1 MEFKLMKAAFEI
13 IVNNTKDLVFL
24 KDENYIYR
32 ACSVPFAKMAGK
44 ESPDEVIGKNDYE
57 LFDRELADR
66 YRADDSRLIQSGK
79 DIRDY
84 MEPLAAGTKM
94 ARYGSTSKYVLRDSQ
109 GNKIG
114 VLGITKDITTEYLA
128 RQRYQQEFRYLFELP
143 EDTFSVSYID
153 VDDWRVIS
161 QRRQDVDRGTIE
173 ESSTIE
179 QLCQHAMEAIADEYS
194 EAYQFYESFSAEQLH
209 EIYESGKRTLTFKYE
224 RKVTDGSKRWVR
236 NDINFLT
243 DVDSGHLCIM
253 LSAKDITDIKLREQK
268 IATLA
273 KYDAMTNVFNR
284 EATMEYIR
292 AVIVNEQESHHALF
306 MLDLDNFK
314 KLNDTY
320 GHQVGDD
327 FLVAI
332 AQGIKSKFRESD
344 IVGRIGGDEFFAL
357 MRGVT
362 EREQI
367 EHKAK
372 ELLDVITRVSKDYES
387 TGISASIGISIFP
400 RDGRTLDELYASAD
414 SALYKV
420 KRNGKNSYAFAD

>member
-1 MEFKLMKAAFEI
+1 MEFKLMKTAFEI

-24 KDENYIYR
+24 KDENYVYR

-57 LFDRELADR
+57 IFDKELADR
-66 YRADDSRLIQSGK
+66 YRGDDSHLIESGE

-84 MEPLAAGTKM
+84 MEPLASEDNR

-114 VLGITKDITTEYLA
+114 VLGITKDITTEYFA

-143 EDTFSVSYID
+143 DDTFFVSYID

-173 ESSTIE
+173 ESTTIQ
-179 QLCQHAMEAIADEYS
+179 QLCQNAMSAIADEYS
-194 EAYQFYESFSAEQLH
+194 EAYQFFEGFSKGQLH
-209 EIYESGKRTLTFKYE
+209 EIYQSGKRTLTFKYE
-224 RKVTDGSKRWVR
+224 RKVTDGTNRWVR

-253 LSAKDITDIKLREQK
+253 LSAKDITGIKLREQK
-268 IATLA
+268 IAMLA
-273 KYDAMTNVFNR
+273 KYDAMTNVYNR

-292 AVIVNEQESHHALF
+292 AVIINEQESHHALF

-372 ELLDVITRVSKDYES
+372 ELLAVIARVSKDYEN

-400 RDGRTLDELYASAD
+400 RDGRTLDELYSSAD